1 MPRRIRVTQP
11 SPTGDR
17 ALDRSLQEFTKQ
29 INLLPGMSI
38 ISTSGGPESNFSG
51 DSGDIAIDVGSSA
64 TTFWG
69 KTSGNDNQTGWNA
82 FQLGDDAAI
91 AEVKGG
97 SVTGTSTSNVVT
109 HGMAGTP
116 TSVVLTPKNQTA
128 SDWEDTGSAGV
139 TPFIAAITSTT
150 FTIDWDGSISVSS
163 PEWYWLAVV
172 NV

>member
-69 KTSGNDNQTGWNA
+69 KTTGSNSTTGWQE
-82 FQLGDDAAI
+82 FQMGVDSI
-91 AEVKGG
+91 SEVKGG
-97 SVTGTSTSNVVT
+97 SLDILVNVTTTVVT
-109 HGMAGTP
+109 HGMAAAP
-116 TSVVLTPKNQTA
+116 TSVMLTPKDQNA
-128 SDWEDTGSAGV
+128 SNWEDIPH
-139 TPFIAAITSTT
+139 TPFISAIGSTT
-150 FTIDWDGSISVSS
+150 FTANWDGNLSTGGKS
-163 PEWYWLAVV
+163 WYWLAVV
-172 NV
+172 NA